1 MGHFPNGTILRRQL
15 AATQSLVRSSQLE
28 PLNSGTLTLHHQFLH
43 LGKDV
48 GRHLPPREA
57 PANCLSPQKVG
68 ERNTYPRRLSQD
80 KRPHQPNPTSIP
92 FDSKAVIDVEY
103 VPMPHRSGAEAQQG
117 PHLLGNRLLIAVW
130 NALDRL
136 FETLEARMSS
146 PHQWPTGAPAPTEMA
161 EPIAD
166 GVVFPRRRANARQ
179 GPKPCSFPCGRKRG
193 HDRMV
198 VSARIAYAA
207 AAPRFTSL
215 PHHDLRRACISVLDV
230 PDGNVHSI
238 DGSTPL
244 GMR

>member
-1 MGHFPNGTILRRQL
+1 MPLTVQ
-15 AATQSLVRSSQLE
+15 E
-28 PLNSGTLTLHHQFLH
+28 PRT
-43 LGKDV
+43 
-48 GRHLPPREA
+48 
-57 PANCLSPQKVG
+57 
-68 ERNTYPRRLSQD
+68 
-80 KRPHQPNPTSIP
+80 PTSIP

-166 GVVFPRRRANARQ
+166 GVVFPRRRANAHQ
-179 GPKPCSFPCGRKRG
+179 GPKPCSLPCGRKRG
-193 HDRMV
+193 HDRTV

-238 DGSTPL
+238 DAVRYAVMDDVLRG
-244 GMR
+244 

>member
-1 MGHFPNGTILRRQL
+1 MSFAPESWRTQHLSSKTLSRQTPTS
-15 AATQSLVRSSQLE
+15 AQPSSRIDSPPKMPLTVQE
-28 PLNSGTLTLHHQFLH
+28 PRT
-43 LGKDV
+43 
-48 GRHLPPREA
+48 
-57 PANCLSPQKVG
+57 
-68 ERNTYPRRLSQD
+68 
-80 KRPHQPNPTSIP
+80 PTSIP

-244 GMR
+244 DMR

>member
-1 MGHFPNGTILRRQL
+1 MPLIVQ
-15 AATQSLVRSSQLE
+15 E
-28 PLNSGTLTLHHQFLH
+28 PRT
-43 LGKDV
+43 
-48 GRHLPPREA
+48 
-57 PANCLSPQKVG
+57 
-68 ERNTYPRRLSQD
+68 
-80 KRPHQPNPTSIP
+80 PTSIP

-146 PHQWPTGAPAPTEMA
+146 PHQWPTGVPAPTEMA

-244 GMR
+244 GMRWWTMCFAGSGARFTAGCSSPCSSSLFFIKRNMGTERMGGLGLFFANPARLIGRRALGARRRRQRAPLPGG